1 MSKKIGM
8 MNRSRAAR
16 KRTRLTDK
24 PWLSTR
30 PSGHTDTA
38 ETPEYITEK
47 QKAIEFWKRGVRG
60 LPPYVIGV
68 CCVCGAWLTRA
79 QPPITH
85 HGIIPRNRGVTIHCW
100 WGLFPVCS
108 EHCHTKLH
116 THDGMAAVL
125 GKLYVRISRDVLADD
140 PPSPVR
146 GHAWVQAQIDQLV
159 AEGKLDDR
167 QKLVA
172 EVGT

>member
-1 MSKKIGM
+1 
-8 MNRSRAAR
+8 
-16 KRTRLTDK
+16 
-24 PWLSTR
+24 
-30 PSGHTDTA
+30 
-38 ETPEYITEK
+38 
-47 QKAIEFWKRGVRG
+47 
-60 LPPYVIGV
+60 
-68 CCVCGAWLTRA
+68 
-79 QPPITH
+79 
-85 HGIIPRNRGVTIHCW
+85 
-100 WGLFPVCS
+100 
-108 EHCHTKLH
+108 
-116 THDGMAAVL
+116 MAAVL

>member
-1 MSKKIGM
+1 M
-8 MNRSRAAR
+8 
-16 KRTRLTDK
+16 
-24 PWLSTR
+24 
-30 PSGHTDTA
+30 
-38 ETPEYITEK
+38 
-47 QKAIEFWKRGVRG
+47 
-60 LPPYVIGV
+60 
-68 CCVCGAWLTRA
+68 
-79 QPPITH
+79 
-85 HGIIPRNRGVTIHCW
+85 
-100 WGLFPVCS
+100 CS